1 MIDGHYQYHHFFNF
15 ISYAFFP
22 VSCPFFWFGVGGG
35 GGMIKNLPSVFSIK
49 WKSFCL
55 KSDDDVD
62 NFSFGF
68 RRPFTPGFWAAFLR
82 IPSST
87 P

>member
-1 MIDGHYQYHHFFNF
+1 MVIINIITFF
-15 ISYAFFP
+15 ISFHMLFFLFL
-22 VSCPFFWFGVGGG
+22 VLFSGLGWGG

>member
-1 MIDGHYQYHHFFNF
+1 MVIINIITFLISFHMLFFLF
-15 ISYAFFP
+15 LVLFSGLG
-22 VSCPFFWFGVGGG
+22 WGEG

-82 IPSST
+82 IPSPT